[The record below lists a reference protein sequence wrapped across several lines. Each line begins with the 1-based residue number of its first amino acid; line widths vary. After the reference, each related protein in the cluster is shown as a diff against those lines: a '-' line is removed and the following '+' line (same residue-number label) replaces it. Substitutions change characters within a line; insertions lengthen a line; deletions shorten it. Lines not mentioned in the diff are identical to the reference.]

1 MPAATS
7 PPRSASRPI
16 SAPAWKSWRVR
27 TRVQVWAFDEHRA
40 GLKPVIRRVWAR
52 RGQRPLALGH
62 HRFQWLY
69 VFGFVRPATGEWFLA
84 DAVNTAMFSEILAAF
99 AREVGAGP
107 DNLVVLVLDG
117 AGWHVAKDLVV
128 PQGIPLEFLPPYS
141 PEPQPAEHLWPLIN
155 EPLANRYFT
164 TLADLDQALGER
176 CCDLADD
183 DDRIKSS
190 TQFHWWPA
198 FIKKSSPGS
207 LPPPLVSEA
216 DYGRRIVRSE
226 TRMPPS

>member
-1 MPAATS
+1 MGRPS
-7 PPRSASRPI
+7 PECRSRLTFDRSPVRKSRTPG
-16 SAPAWKSWRVR
+16 SARGAGGNSCPYRD
-27 TRVQVWAFDEHRA
+27 T

-69 VFGFVRPATGEWFLA
+69 VFGFVRPATGEVVWFLA

-117 AGWHVAKDLVV
+117 AGWHVATDLVV
-128 PQGIPLEFLPPYS
+128 PEGIHLEFLPPYS
-141 PEPQPAEHLWPLIN
+141 PELQPAEHLWPLIN
-155 EPLANRYFT
+155 EPLANRHFT

-183 DDRIKSS
+183 DDRIRSS

-198 FIKKSSPGS
+198 FI
-207 LPPPLVSEA
+207 
-216 DYGRRIVRSE
+216 
-226 TRMPPS
+226 